1 MKIKLSD
8 DYQLT
13 SDRLQYII
21 QEKKVVKEGKTQGKE
36 YWDNIGYYST
46 LQGAL
51 DSYVNMRVRISDKNT
66 LTELLAYLKEIKKE
80 VIALVEVE

>member
-13 SDRLQYII
+13 SDRYQYII
-21 QEKKVVKEGKTQGKE
+21 QEKKVVKKGKTQGTE
-36 YWDNIGYYST
+36 YWDNIGYYNT